1 MYEPWSLLRYQ
12 GKKSLLTQQDWHLFK
27 LTETEVACIGLQRWN
42 PRAERGDQMPALLRR
57 FSAIENHLHVCIESG
72 FNSHTKLKPPCSN
85 PDLEYMF
92 WLFNN
97 KKQNKPTK
105 QSKKTTVGYKCLF
118 LNIWTNVWQLQIPI
132 LSEKKK
138 RSLLGVPPCIL
149 IELF

>member
-1 MYEPWSLLRYQ
+1 M
-12 GKKSLLTQQDWHLFK
+12 FK

-57 FSAIENHLHVCIESG
+57 SSAIENHLHVCIESG

-97 KKQNKPTK
+97 KKTK
-105 QSKKTTVGYKCLF
+105 QTNKTKQKDNCWFQVFVPEY
-118 LNIWTNVWQLQIPI
+118 LN
-132 LSEKKK
+132 
-138 RSLLGVPPCIL
+138 
-149 IELF
+149 